1 MKWKAIL
8 CGALLTVATASPAF
22 AVVSG
27 QLNLDG
33 GSNQVTVGL
42 TTIDWNP
49 LGGGSGGFVVGGGT
63 NVTCAGCPIPIGSAG
78 TIKDL
83 PPVPVTDFMTFAMVS
98 SLHYDLSTI
107 GPGAANTNCATANAC
122 RRSRARRHAAEL
134 ELVRPVHGA
143 DSEYDSGNDSDVF
156 RLHTG
161 DGNRWV
167 LESSWGDYQHLFG
180 VVHRYSYRNS
190 NSRAGDPDAPRPRP
204 GGRGDPR
211 SSPSSVSSSDFERFP
226 GGTRWC
232 AAFFFCTKRASP
244 FVSVLA

>member
-49 LGGGSGGFVVGGGT
+49 LGGGTGGFVVGGGT

-83 PPVPVTDFMTFAMVS
+83 PPVPVADFMTFAMVS
-98 SLHYDLSTI
+98 SLHYDLSTV
-107 GPGAANTNCATANAC
+107 GPGSANTNCATANAVGLSC
-122 RRSRARRHAAEL
+122 SPFVGSPFVLTFASPTQTTITLSAAGIARDGTLPNSNWSGLFTAQIPNMTPASIQTFFGCTPGMGVGGCSNLAGTITNTYSGSFVATVTEIPIPEPATLTLLGLGLVGAGIRARR
-134 ELVRPVHGA
+134 R
-143 DSEYDSGNDSDVF
+143 
-156 RLHTG
+156 R
-161 DGNRWV
+161 
-167 LESSWGDYQHLFG
+167 Q
-180 VVHRYSYRNS
+180 
-190 NSRAGDPDAPRPRP
+190 
-204 GGRGDPR
+204 
-211 SSPSSVSSSDFERFP
+211 
-226 GGTRWC
+226 
-232 AAFFFCTKRASP
+232 
-244 FVSVLA
+244 